1 MNNVIGIVVSI
12 LFVIVVLGISKIFER
27 FGKEASRKFIHIVLA
42 NWWII
47 AMIFFDN
54 MWAAATVPGIFVV
67 VNYLSHKNNIIKV
80 MERGTEEKE
89 DTLGT
94 VFFALSLFVLALVT
108 FGPLNNPVIGLC
120 GFFVMCYGDG
130 LAAVVGKSI
139 KSKQYKIGEDTKSVA
154 GSVTMFIVTLII
166 MLGTLLYFKAELWI
180 LKAVV
185 IALIMT
191 VIEAVSIKGTDNI
204 SVPLLT
210 SLLTFLMI

>member
-1 MNNVIGIVVSI
+1 MNNVIGIIVSI
-12 LFVIVVLGISKIFER
+12 VFVVIVIAIAKLFEK
-27 FGKEASRKFIHIVLA
+27 FGKEASRKFIHIFLA

-54 MWAAATVPGIFVV
+54 MWSAASVPALFVV
-67 VNYLSHKNNIIKV
+67 VNYISHKNNIIKV

-94 VFFALSLFVLALVT
+94 VYFALALFILALIT

-130 LAAVVGKSI
+130 LAAVLGKAI
-139 KSKQYKIGEDTKSVA
+139 KSKEYKAFGDTKSIA

-166 MLGTLLYFKAELWI
+166 VVGTLLYSNAELFV
-180 LKAVV
+180 LKAIIISLIITVV
-185 IALIMT
+185 
-191 VIEAVSIKGTDNI
+191 EAVSIKGTDNI

-210 SLLTFLMI
+210 SLLVYFMI

>member
-1 MNNVIGIVVSI
+1 MNNVVGILVSI
-12 LFVIVVLGISKIFER
+12 LFVIVVIGLAKLFER
-27 FGKEASRKFIHIVLA
+27 FGNEASRKFIHIVLA

-54 MWAAATVPGIFVV
+54 MWAAATVPAIFIV
-67 VNYLSHKNNIIKV
+67 VNYVSHKKNIIKV
-80 MERGTEEKE
+80 MERRTEEKE

-130 LAAVVGKSI
+130 LAAVLGKAI

-154 GSVTMFIVTLII
+154 GSITMFIVTLII
-166 MLGTLLYFKAELWI
+166 MLGTLFYFNAELWI
-180 LKAVV
+180 LKAIV
-185 IALIMT
+185 IALVMT
-191 VIEAVSIKGTDNI
+191 VIEAVSIRGTDNI

>member
-1 MNNVIGIVVSI
+1 MNNIVGIVVSI
-12 LFVIVVLGISKIFER
+12 LFVIVVIGISKIFEK

-54 MWAAATVPGIFVV
+54 MWAAAAVPALFVV

-94 VFFALSLFVLALVT
+94 VFFALSLFVLVLAT
-108 FGPLNNPVIGLC
+108 FGPLNNPVIGMC

-130 LAAVVGKSI
+130 FAAVFGKVI
-139 KSKQYKIGEDTKSVA
+139 KSKQYKIGEDTKSVS
-154 GSVTMFIVTLII
+154 GSIAMFIITLII
-166 MLGTLLYFKAELWI
+166 MLWTLLYLNARLWV
-180 LKAVV
+180 LKSIV

>member
-1 MNNVIGIVVSI
+1 MNNLLGIVISIVFVIAVIGIA
-12 LFVIVVLGISKIFER
+12 KIFER

-54 MWAAATVPGIFVV
+54 MWCASAVPALFVV
-67 VNYLSHKNNIIKV
+67 VNYISHKKNIIKV
-80 MERGTEEKE
+80 MERGTEETE

-94 VFFALSLFVLALVT
+94 VYFALSLFILALLS
-108 FGPLNNPVIGLC
+108 FGPLDNPVIGLC

-130 LAAVVGKSI
+130 LAAVIGKKV
-139 KSKQYKIGEDTKSVA
+139 KSKKYTIGKDTKSVA
-154 GSVTMFIVTLII
+154 GSLTMFIITLII
-166 MLGTLLYFKAELWI
+166 MLGTLYYFKAELWVI
-180 LKAVV
+180 KSIV

-191 VIEAVSIKGTDNI
+191 VFEAVSIKGTDNI

-210 SLLTFLMI
+210 SLLAYLMI

>member
-1 MNNVIGIVVSI
+1 MNNIIGIVVSI
-12 LFVIVVLGISKIFER
+12 LFVVVVIVLSKIFER

-54 MWAAATVPGIFVV
+54 MWAAAAVPALFVI
-67 VNYLSHKNNIIKV
+67 VNYLSHKNNLIKV

-130 LAAVVGKSI
+130 LAAVLGKAI

-154 GSVTMFIVTLII
+154 GSLTMFIVTLII
-166 MLGTLLYFKAELWI
+166 MLATLFYFNAELWS
-180 LKAVV
+180 LKAIV